1 MGGVPD
7 MIEHGRTGLLSPAA
21 DIASLAANLRRVLD
35 DPALALRLAAAARAE
50 AAGRFHPRAV
60 ALRTRAV
67 YQQVR
72 PR

>member
-1 MGGVPD
+1 

-21 DIASLAANLRRVLD
+21 DINGLATNLRRVLD

-50 AAGRFHPRAV
+50 AAGRFHPLAV

-72 PR
+72 QR